1 MARRK
6 APAAAAVPVPA
17 VEPEVVVTI
26 EVAATDDQSVLA
38 DIAKEVASV
47 PVPPAMRAHVRRE
60 VLGPAAAL
68 DIALAEYHRQHPTW
82 AALHVVMHDGSVDDR
97 TVADCER
104 TGQML
109 RHDVGEL
116 VRGLLALSED
126 ERRALVARFKAA

>member
-17 VEPEVVVTI
+17 AEPEVVEAPSALAELATGAGVGRVEVT
-26 EVAATDDQSVLA
+26 
-38 DIAKEVASV
+38 
-47 PVPPAMRAHVRRE
+47 PAMRAHARRE
-60 VLGPAAAL
+60 ALGPTLAL
-68 DIALAEYHRQHPTW
+68 TDALAEYHRQHPTW

-109 RHDVGEL
+109 RHDVSEL